1 MQNAELLANVGE
13 EEQERYA
20 SVVQVVFLVEHEE
33 KMAKGHGAD
42 VRQDGTAGS
51 TVAGFQQGTR
61 HTKEMAVSDATSHS
75 RDTLCA
81 SCVGPGVAAD
91 R

>member
-1 MQNAELLANVGE
+1 MQNAELSANVGEEE

-51 TVAGFQQGTR
+51 TWRVPAR
-61 HTKEMAVSDATSHS
+61 HQAHQKNG
-75 RDTLCA
+75 RQ
-81 SCVGPGVAAD
+81 
-91 R
+91 